1 MRHESLAKD
10 FDAVIFDLDGLILD
24 SERPIRDAVI
34 EVIAALG
41 FEMPE
46 DFYARLIGVPGPE
59 CDVMIRA
66 YFGASFPFDT
76 YFENSNARIAD
87 ALAGGIALK
96 SGVREILGH
105 LEQRATPLALATS
118 SSRRYVER
126 QLDANDLAPFFKAV
140 ATRDDVR
147 RGKPHPDLFLK
158 AAADLGVAPERCL
171 VLEDSHNG
179 VRAAHA
185 AGCVPIMVPDLL
197 QATDEM
203 RALCLGVATD
213 LHEVRRLLGAKD

>member
-1 MRHESLAKD
+1 MPHESLANIE
-10 FDAVIFDLDGLILD
+10 AVIFDLDGLILD

-34 EVIAALG
+34 EVVAALG
-41 FEMPE
+41 FEMPD
-46 DFYARLIGVPGPE
+46 DFYATLIGVPGPE
-59 CDVMIRA
+59 CDAMIRE

-76 YFENSNARIAD
+76 YFENSNAKIAD

-96 SGVREILGH
+96 SGVREILTH
-105 LEQRATPLALATS
+105 LEQRATPLGLATS
-118 SSRRYVER
+118 SSRRYVEK
-126 QLDANDLAPFFKAV
+126 QLSANDLAPFFKAV

-158 AAADLGVAPERCL
+158 ASADLGIVPERCL

-197 QATDEM
+197 LATDEM
-203 RALCLGVATD
+203 RSLSLTVATD
-213 LHEVRRLLGAKD
+213 LHHVRRLLGGKD

>member
-1 MRHESLAKD
+1 MLRESFGKTI
-10 FDAVIFDLDGLILD
+10 DAVIFDLDGLILD

-34 EVIAALG
+34 EVVAALG

-46 DFYARLIGVPGPE
+46 DFYATLIGVPGPE
-59 CDVMIRA
+59 CDAMIRE
-66 YFGASFPFDT
+66 YFGATFPFDT
-76 YFENSNARIAD
+76 YFENSNARIAG

-96 SGVREILGH
+96 SGVREILAH
-105 LEQRATPLALATS
+105 LQGRATPLGLATS

-126 QLDANDLAPFFKAV
+126 QLHANELMPFFHTV
-140 ATRDDVR
+140 ATRDDVK

-179 VRAAHA
+179 VRAAVA
-185 AGCVPIMVPDLL
+185 AGCMPIMVPDLL
-197 QATDEM
+197 LANDEM
-203 RALCLGVATD
+203 RALCLTIASD
-213 LHEVRRLLGAKD
+213 LHEVRRLLTKDT

>member
-1 MRHESLAKD
+1 MPYETLANIE
-10 FDAVIFDLDGLILD
+10 AVIFDLDGLILD

-34 EVIAALG
+34 EVVAALG
-41 FEMPE
+41 FEMS
-46 DFYARLIGVPGPE
+46 DAFYATLIGVPGPE
-59 CDVMIRA
+59 CDAMIRD

-76 YFENSNARIAD
+76 YFENSNAKIAE
-87 ALAGGIALK
+87 ALSGGIALK
-96 SGVREILGH
+96 SGVREILTH
-105 LEQRATPLALATS
+105 LEQRATPLGLATS
-118 SSRRYVER
+118 SSRHYVEK
-126 QLDANDLAPFFKAV
+126 QLSANDLAPFFKAV

-158 AAADLGVAPERCL
+158 ASADLGIAPERCL

-197 QATDEM
+197 LATDEM
-203 RALCLGVATD
+203 RSLSLTVATD
-213 LHEVRRLLGAKD
+213 LHHVRRLLGGKD

>member
-1 MRHESLAKD
+1 MPHESLANIE
-10 FDAVIFDLDGLILD
+10 AVIFDLDGLILD
-24 SERPIRDAVI
+24 SERPIRNAVI
-34 EVIAALG
+34 EVVAALG

-46 DFYARLIGVPGPE
+46 HFYATLVGVPGPE
-59 CDVMIRA
+59 CDVMIRD

-76 YFENSNARIAD
+76 YFENSNAKIAES
-87 ALAGGIALK
+87 LAGGIALK
-96 SGVREILGH
+96 TGVREILTH

-126 QLDANDLAPFFKAV
+126 QLNANDLAPFFKAV
-140 ATRDDVR
+140 ATRDDVH

-158 AAADLGVAPERCL
+158 AAADLGVAPQRCL

-197 QATDEM
+197 QVTDEM
-203 RALCLGVATD
+203 RALCLTVAAD
-213 LHEVRRLLGAKD
+213 LHDVRRLLDGTG